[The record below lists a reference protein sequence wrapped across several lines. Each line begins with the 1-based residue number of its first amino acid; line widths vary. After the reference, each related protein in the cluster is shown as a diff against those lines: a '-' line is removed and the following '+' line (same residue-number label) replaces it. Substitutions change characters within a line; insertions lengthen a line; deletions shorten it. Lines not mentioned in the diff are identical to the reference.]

1 MPVVSMKDLL
11 EAGVHFGHQS
21 RRWNPKMEPFIYHE
35 RNGIYII
42 DLHQSLRMLEEAYEF
57 TRNMAA
63 QGGAL
68 LFVGTKRQAQGAVQE
83 AADRSG
89 MPYVNN
95 RWLGGMLTNFE
106 TMRKRVAHME
116 KLIRQRDEGEWDRLS
131 KKEALWRS
139 RELDKL
145 QRVIGGIRNM
155 TDQPRAMFAV
165 DIKREEIAVLEA
177 NKLKIP
183 VIAVVDTNC
192 DPDYVNYIIPGNDDA
207 IRAIRLVT
215 GRMADAVIEGRQ
227 EFESRRAEA
236 EAIAEEGAVES
247 PTAARI
253 PVEEREVLR
262 YEPERLFVGTEGEDE
277 VAAQFVDLFDEPET
291 EPEAKA

>member
-21 RRWNPKMEPFIYHE
+21 RRWNPKMEPYIYHE

-42 DLHQSLRMLEEAYEF
+42 DLHQSLRMLEDSYEF
-57 TRNMAA
+57 VRNMAA
-63 QGGAL
+63 QGGSL
-68 LFVGTKRQAQGAVQE
+68 LFVGTKRQAQSAVQE
-83 AADRSG
+83 ASDRSG
-89 MPYVNN
+89 MPYVSN

-106 TMRKRVAHME
+106 TMRKRVAYME

-131 KKEALWRS
+131 KKEALWLS
-139 RELDKL
+139 RELEKL
-145 QRVIGGIRNM
+145 ERVLGGIRHM
-155 TDQPRAMFAV
+155 TEQPRAMFAV
-165 DIKREEIAVLEA
+165 DIKREEIAVTEA

-192 DPDYVNYIIPGNDDA
+192 DPDMVNYIIPGNDDA

-215 GRMADAVIEGRQ
+215 SRMADAVIEGRQ
-227 EFESRRAEA
+227 ELESRRAEA
-236 EAIAEEGAVES
+236 EAIAEEGATEA
-247 PTAARI
+247 PAHI

-262 YEPERLFVGTEGEDE
+262 YEPERLFVGTEGEADE
-277 VAAQFVDLFDEPET
+277 VSAQFVDLFDEP
-291 EPEAKA
+291 AS